1 MNLLIV
7 SVGFLL
13 YYILFR
19 YKRRRLYELASRIPE
34 PPHKFSIFGLL
45 QYTYN
50 AENLIIPMIKK
61 FSLFCFNNGGYSRL
75 WLGSKLYVGITHS
88 EDTEYL
94 LKNCLHKDDVMQLLK
109 PVLGNGAFI
118 APVPEW
124 SRRRK
129 VLVPAFSPKVLNS
142 FVDIIS
148 KRSQEIVHQISSE
161 NLVGCGQFSIWP
173 YISQYTLR
181 TVTETTLGIDLDTT
195 RDQISEYLHA
205 MSQIF
210 RLATERV
217 LHIWLWPNWLY
228 SLTSQ
233 SKDLLK
239 YSDIIYS
246 LTNKIIQNKYKSLE
260 NYDRRAYNEQTIF
273 GMDKNSELKSFL
285 DHLIIIS
292 GNEGGFALKDIR
304 EDLLVLLL
312 AGTDTSAVAICNTLK
327 LLAKYPK
334 IQEKVYAELE
344 EVFGDSDRLLVKN
357 DLKNIKY
364 LDRVLKETLRLF
376 PPVPIIVRSV
386 TQETTLPSG
395 VILPENAGVIVFIWG
410 ANRDP
415 KVWGPDADCFDPDRY
430 LKGTTPKIM
439 SFSSGPRNCVG
450 YQYAMMSIKI
460 SLIAILRH
468 YKVVG
473 EEESGPVPEIDCE
486 FAIMMKA
493 KDGYKV
499 AFERR

>member
-1 MNLLIV
+1 
-7 SVGFLL
+7 
-13 YYILFR
+13 
-19 YKRRRLYELASRIPE
+19 
-34 PPHKFSIFGLL
+34 
-45 QYTYN
+45 
-50 AENLIIPMIKK
+50 
-61 FSLFCFNNGGYSRL
+61 
-75 WLGSKLYVGITHS
+75 
-88 EDTEYL
+88 
-94 LKNCLHKDDVMQLLK
+94 MQLLK
-109 PVLGNGAFI
+109 PVFGDAAFI

-148 KRSQEIVHQISSE
+148 KRSQDIVHQISSE
-161 NLVGCGQFSIWP
+161 NLVGCGQFSIFP

-195 RDQISEYLHA
+195 GNQLSEYLHA

-210 RLATERV
+210 RLATER
-217 LHIWLWPNWLY
+217 
-228 SLTSQ
+228 
-233 SKDLLK
+233 
-239 YSDIIYS
+239 
-246 LTNKIIQNKYKSLE
+246 IIQNKYKSLE
-260 NYDRRAYNEQTIF
+260 NYDRSAYNEQTIF
-273 GMDKNSELKSFL
+273 GMDKNCQLKSFL
-285 DHLIIIS
+285 DHLILIS

-344 EVFGDSDRLLVKN
+344 EVFGDSDRLLVKD

-364 LDRVLKETLRLF
+364 LDRVLKESLRLF
-376 PPVPIIVRSV
+376 PPVPVIVRSV

-395 VILPENAGVIVFIWG
+395 VILPENAGVIVIIWG

-450 YQYAMMSIKI
+450 YQYAMLSIKI

-486 FAIMMKA
+486 FAVMMKA

-499 AFERR
+499 QFERRNK